1 VAIMATV
8 TRRVTA
14 KSAIDT
20 RGSLRSGQR
29 QTSA

>member
-1 VAIMATV
+1 MAVAIIATV

-20 RGSLRSGQR
+20 WFSGGR
-29 QTSA
+29 CSD